1 MVADVPV
8 GAFLSGGIDS
18 SLIVSLMQ
26 KNANKSV
33 KTYTIGYED
42 DNYNESSYAKLVAQ
56 HLGTSH
62 TELILS
68 PKDLIDVVPK
78 LPLLYDE
85 PFADSSQVPTF
96 LISQLARNSVSVALS
111 GDGGDEVF
119 GGIIVIFGPKMFGVN
134 ASSTQ
139 MA

>member
-1 MVADVPV
+1 M
-8 GAFLSGGIDS
+8 
-18 SLIVSLMQ
+18 
-26 KNANKSV
+26 
-33 KTYTIGYED
+33 
-42 DNYNESSYAKLVAQ
+42 
-56 HLGTSH
+56 GTSH

-111 GDGGDEVF
+111 GDGGDEVL
-119 GGIIVIFGPKMFGVN
+119 GV
-134 ASSTQ
+134 
-139 MA
+139 